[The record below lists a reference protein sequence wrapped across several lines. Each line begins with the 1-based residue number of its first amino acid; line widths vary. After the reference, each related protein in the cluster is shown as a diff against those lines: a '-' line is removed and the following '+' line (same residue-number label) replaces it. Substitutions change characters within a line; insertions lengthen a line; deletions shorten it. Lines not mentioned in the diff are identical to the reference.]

1 MCIAE
6 KATPPD
12 RAIPE
17 SAGSFIRFLSFTGYT
32 HTVMKSWVKRALRIL
47 PAVAASITILGTP
60 TIGLAQDTMPSY
72 AVGKGETIKGTVS
85 GFNGTYTMYVRD
97 VRGYIDNVTLHQ
109 GTIINPTGIRL
120 QSGYPVTIYGRTSGS
135 TFLADQIDTPYRI
148 VSGYGYGY
156 PGYYGYPYYPYPA
169 YNIGIGFGWGWGGGG
184 WGHGWHH

>member
-1 MCIAE
+1 
-6 KATPPD
+6 
-12 RAIPE
+12 
-17 SAGSFIRFLSFTGYT
+17 
-32 HTVMKSWVKRALRIL
+32 MKSWVKQALRTL

-120 QSGYPVTIYGRTSGS
+120 QPGYPVTIYGRTSGS